1 MKAHNPTFLCLV
13 SSVLKVFGA
22 ETGDI
27 DKSRFHLFNPTPRE
41 LLRELSAD
49 RPDKTESAYTVD
61 AGHFQIEMDVLNY
74 TYDRHNTERSN
85 TRAESVGIA
94 PMNLKLGL
102 LNNLDLQVVLESY
115 TSIRVHDLS
124 TGVVEKRRGFGDM
137 IVRTKLNLWGNDA
150 GTTALA
156 LMPFIKLPTNQD
168 DLGNNSVEGGIIAPL
183 AVALPAGW
191 GMGMMTEVDFVR
203 DSVEGGHHPEFVNT
217 LTFSHGIVGKLAGYI
232 EFFSLV
238 STESDADWV
247 GTLDCGLTYS
257 LTDDI
262 QLDAGL
268 NIGLTRSADDLSPF
282 IGLTW
287 RF

>member
-1 MKAHNPTFLCLV
+1 MKSQNLTFLCVINSTLNAMA
-13 SSVLKVFGA
+13 A

-27 DKSRFHLFNPTPRE
+27 DKGRFHLFNPTARAAA
-41 LLRELSAD
+41 RAQRRSS
-49 RPDKTESAYTVD
+49 DKTESACPWMRD
-61 AGHFQIEMDVLNY
+61 IPIEMDVLNY

-94 PMNLKLGL
+94 PINLKLGL
-102 LNNLDLQVVLESY
+102 LNNLDLQVILEPY
-115 TSIRVHDLS
+115 TSIRAHDLS

-150 GTTALA
+150 GPTALA

-217 LTFSHGIVGKLAGYI
+217 LTFSHGIVGKLSGYI

-238 STESDADWV
+238 STDSDADWV
-247 GTLDCGLTYS
+247 GTVDCGLTYS

-268 NIGLTRSADDLSPF
+268 NIGVTRSADDLSPF
-282 IGLTW
+282 IGLAW